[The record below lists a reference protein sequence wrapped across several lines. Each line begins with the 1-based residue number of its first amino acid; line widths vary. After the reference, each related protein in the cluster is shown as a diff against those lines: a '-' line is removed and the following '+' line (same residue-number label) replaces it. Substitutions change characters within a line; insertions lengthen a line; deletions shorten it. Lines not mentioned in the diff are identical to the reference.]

1 VKSWV
6 VVVGGT
12 NMDVVA
18 RTSAPLVA
26 ATSNPGHA
34 RISPGGVGRNIAAC
48 LGLLGAPVRLV
59 SAVGDD
65 AFGDEALR
73 VTAACGADVS
83 AVRRVPGAATGTY
96 TALLDS
102 HGELV
107 AAVSDMAIID
117 AFELDTLHLDDAAL
131 VVLDGN
137 LAPAQVAKVRA
148 AAAAAGVPVAFE
160 PVSVAKAA
168 RLHGEVQDLFLVTPN
183 SDEIGALVG
192 RPDDPWTAVFDLYDR
207 GVEHVWMREGER
219 GSYVCAQG
227 SRPVHLPAVPV
238 EVVDVTGAGDA
249 MLAGWIAAWL
259 RGADPVE
266 AAREGHR
273 AAAATVTSNHTV
285 RPDLAEAMAT
295 FELPTPREVT
305 DVDDHFRGA

>member
-1 VKSWV
+1 MKQWV

-18 RTSAPLVA
+18 RTSAPLVP
-26 ATSNPGHA
+26 ATSNPGHT

-65 AFGDEALR
+65 AFGEVALR
-73 VTAACGADVS
+73 VTAECGVDIG
-83 AVRRVPGAATGTY
+83 AVRRAPGSTGTY
-96 TALLDS
+96 TAVLDD

-117 AFELDTLHLDDAAL
+117 ELELGTLHLADAAL
-131 VVLDGN
+131 VVVDGN
-137 LAPAQVAKVRA
+137 LAHAQAAQAVA
-148 AAAAAGVPVAFE
+148 AAAAARVPVAFE

-168 RLHGEVQDLFLVTPN
+168 RLAHLVRDLFLVTPN
-183 SDEIGALVG
+183 ADELAALTG
-192 RPDDPWTAVFDLYDR
+192 RPAPDWRAGVTDLHDR
-207 GVEHVWMREGER
+207 GVEHVWVRHGAAGSWMCSRGRE
-219 GSYVCAQG
+219 
-227 SRPVHLPAVPV
+227 PMHLAAVPAT
-238 EVVDVTGAGDA
+238 VVDVTGAGDA
-249 MLAGWIAAWL
+249 MLAAWVAAWI

-273 AAAATVTSNHTV
+273 AAAATIESQHTV
-285 RPDLAEAMAT
+285 RPDLAAVLAAT
-295 FELPTPREVT
+295 PEES
-305 DVDDHFRGA
+305 

>member
-1 VKSWV
+1 MKNWV

-26 ATSNPGHA
+26 ATSNPGHT

-73 VTAACGADVS
+73 ATASCDVDVS
-83 AVRRVPGAATGTY
+83 AVRRAPGRTGTY

-102 HGELV
+102 YGELV

-117 AFELDTLHLDDAAL
+117 ALELDALHLDDAAL
-131 VVLDGN
+131 VVVDGN
-137 LAPAQVAKVRA
+137 LAPAQVAKVQA
-148 AAAAAGVPVAFE
+148 AAAAADVPVAFE
-160 PVSVAKAA
+160 PVSVAKAG
-168 RLHGEVQDLFLVTPN
+168 RLWAQIQGLFLVTPN

-192 RPDDPWTAVFDLYDR
+192 RPHDPWGAVFDLYDR
-207 GVEHVWMREGER
+207 GVEHVWMREGAR
-219 GSYVCAQG
+219 GSYLCRRGA
-227 SRPVHLPAVPV
+227 RPVHLPAIPV
-238 EVVDVTGAGDA
+238 DVVDVTGAGDA

-259 RGADPVE
+259 LGADPVE

-273 AAAATVTSNHTV
+273 AAAATIASPHTV
-285 RPDLAEAMAT
+285 RPDLAEAMAD
-295 FELPTPREVT
+295 FAPPTPREVT
-305 DVDDHFRGA
+305 DVDDHF

>member
-1 VKSWV
+1 MNQWV

-18 RTSAPLVA
+18 RSSASLVP
-26 ATSNPGHA
+26 ATSNPGST

-73 VTAACGADVS
+73 VTAACGTDVS
-83 AVRRVPGAATGTY
+83 AVRRAPGRTGTY
-96 TALLDS
+96 TALLDG

-107 AAVSDMAIID
+107 AAVSDMAIVD
-117 AFELDTLHLDDAAL
+117 ALELDTLHLDDAAL
-131 VVLDGN
+131 VVVDGN

-168 RLHGEVQDLFLVTPN
+168 RLHAQVQDLFLVTPN
-183 SDEIGALVG
+183 SDEIGALTG
-192 RPDDPWTAVFDLYDR
+192 RHDHAWAAVHDLHDR
-207 GVEHVWMREGER
+207 GVEHVWMREGGR
-219 GSYVCAQG
+219 GSYVCTQG
-227 SRPVHLPAVPV
+227 SRPVHLPAIPV
-238 EVVDVTGAGDA
+238 DVVDVTGAGDA
-249 MLAGWIAAWL
+249 MLAAWVAAWL
-259 RGADPVE
+259 GGADPVG

-273 AAAATVTSNHTV
+273 AAAATITSPHTV

-295 FELPTPREVT
+295 FEPPTPREVT
-305 DVDDHFRGA
+305 DADDH

>member
-1 VKSWV
+1 MKQWV

-26 ATSNPGHA
+26 ATSNPGHT

-73 VTAACGADVS
+73 VSAACGVDIG
-83 AVRRVPGAATGTY
+83 AVRRVPGSTGTY
-96 TALLDS
+96 TALLDDR
-102 HGELV
+102 GELV
-107 AAVSDMAIID
+107 AAVSDMAAID
-117 AFELDTLHLDDAAL
+117 SLELGTLHLSDAAL
-131 VVLDGN
+131 VVVDGN
-137 LAPAQVAKVRA
+137 LAHAQVARVV
-148 AAAAAGVPVAFE
+148 AAAGAADVPIAFE

-168 RLHGEVQDLFLVTPN
+168 RLADLVRDLFLVTPN
-183 SDEIGALVG
+183 TDELAALTG
-192 RPDDPWTAVFDLYDR
+192 RPSDRWRTSVTDLHDR
-207 GVEHVWMREGER
+207 GVEHVWVRTGAAGSWMCSR
-219 GSYVCAQG
+219 GKEPA
-227 SRPVHLPAVPV
+227 HLPAVRA

-249 MLAGWIAAWL
+249 MLAAWIAAWL
-259 RGADPVE
+259 RGADPVD

-273 AAAATVTSNHTV
+273 AAAATIESPHTV
-285 RPDLAEAMAT
+285 RPDLAAVLSTTTE
-295 FELPTPREVT
+295 ES
-305 DVDDHFRGA
+305 